1 MATQPLLPRPRT
13 RRRAR
18 PTRERHYFLAVLEPA
33 LLERLQ
39 GYAEHYG
46 TPLGPVV
53 ENIVGVA
60 HEYLSP
66 WAPKLDLS
74 TVGVAVEALR
84 DAVEEISND
93 DCLLPE
99 EGERESFGFRLDEPL
114 ATRVML
120 RCDELDVS
128 YGSYLRQVLLV
139 ATGLVA
145 RPVQLRLVGE
155 GASP

>member
-1 MATQPLLPRPRT
+1 M
-13 RRRAR
+13 
-18 PTRERHYFLAVLEPA
+18 
-33 LLERLQ
+33 
-39 GYAEHYG
+39 
-46 TPLGPVV
+46 GPVV

-60 HEYLSP
+60 HEYDSP

-74 TVGVAVEALR
+74 SVGLALDTLREDVEAI
-84 DAVEEISND
+84 DSS
-93 DCLLPE
+93 DCVLPD
-99 EGERESFGFRLDEPL
+99 EGERETFGFRLDEPL

-120 RCDELDVS
+120 RCDELEVS

-145 RPVQLRLVGE
+145 RPVQLGE